1 MALPLCPSNR
11 IEEAFELIQL
21 EVANMSPAVAAFA
34 EEYLNYIRAT
44 YMSGNYGSS
53 STPSLPACASLS
65 RRL

>member
-44 YMSGNYGSS
+44 YMNGNYG
-53 STPSLPACASLS
+53 TAH
-65 RRL
+65 RGI